1 MSGELLH
8 RIRPGIMS
16 ARRDQNIQDFA
27 NIVSDTAAQVV
38 NFAVAAFV
46 VQGKQKRVDNIINV
60 DKVAEAIE
68 RTCHLDRNSSVNVSE
83 IDAEHALLHI
93 RHILSRTVNVEHSK
107 RSRLQAERHVQLK
120 VLLPRKLRN
129 TIEGNWCG
137 HVGFFHRKCFGIS
150 INTHRASIEHTLRVV
165 VDAPAG
171 EKQGAQGIRIEV
183 AFGFFMRDPRGRLR
197 SQVQHRV
204 ERSLQFLESVGTR
217 NITRYDYSFGRRR

>member
-1 MSGELLH
+1 MRYSSADFLAQPSCHPFDAVPQGQFRCPTECRSKFFTVGTDSKCIAWMSGELLH
-8 RIRPGIMS
+8 WIRPGIMS

-27 NIVSDTAAQVV
+27 NGMGDAAAEVV
-38 NFAVAAFV
+38 HLAVAALV
-46 VQGKQKRVDNIINV
+46 VQGKQKCVDNIINV

-137 HVGFFHRKCFGIS
+137 HVGFFHRKCFG
-150 INTHRASIEHTLRVV
+150 
-165 VDAPAG
+165 
-171 EKQGAQGIRIEV
+171 
-183 AFGFFMRDPRGRLR
+183 
-197 SQVQHRV
+197 
-204 ERSLQFLESVGTR
+204 
-217 NITRYDYSFGRRR
+217 